1 MTTAN
6 LHHTLLAL
14 GAAAALAACSSAPI
28 PREEMAVAKSSVER
42 VGTSAGVLN
51 NAPLELQSARDK
63 LTRAQKAMD
72 NKDYVQARRLAEQ
85 ANVDAQLAEAKNTTA
100 RSQQAVQEVQNSVRE
115 LDSELQRR
123 APRN

>member
-1 MTTAN
+1 MLN
-6 LHHTLLAL
+6 YVLLD
-14 GAAAALAACSSAPI
+14 
-28 PREEMAVAKSSVER
+28 
-42 VGTSAGVLN
+42 
-51 NAPLELQSARDK
+51 LQSARDK

>member
-1 MTTAN
+1 
-6 LHHTLLAL
+6 
-14 GAAAALAACSSAPI
+14 
-28 PREEMAVAKSSVER
+28 
-42 VGTSAGVLN
+42 
-51 NAPLELQSARDK
+51 
-63 LTRAQKAMD
+63 MD

>member
-6 LHHTLLAL
+6 LHRTLLAL

-72 NKDYVQARRLAEQ
+72 NKDYVQARRLAER
-85 ANVDAQLAEAKNTTA
+85 AQDVAWAA
-100 RSQQAVQEVQNSVRE
+100 RS
-115 LDSELQRR
+115 
-123 APRN
+123 AP